1 MNLYDKTLISFWK
14 KNFFYSLIKPV
25 FFFCGILSQVFCSL
39 YFFVIRDF
47 FGGSGITDLNF
58 LFLSIPFVSIV
69 VLPSLCTNNFLSSR
83 EFRTFL
89 PSYKVIFVR
98 IMNVAV
104 QYYLIQLSL
113 VSVVECVSLFGSVD
127 YGQVWTSYIF
137 LFFYSFCASSICVF
151 VFQLFDSIVL
161 SFCFSA
167 VTIGIFSSIHLL
179 SLNASSSSL
188 LSLIVRTLSFSWRFN
203 NAAGGVLSSVDILF
217 FLITGFV
224 FFFFSCLL
232 SQYKKGFAFSVIH
245 KVNVVLMLLIFAFL
259 YANST
264 IYKSKK
270 DYSYN
275 QSRTISDF
283 GKRILSLRQN
293 KISITYYRSPRI
305 FSIFP
310 QAHNVSDFLLE
321 YGDYGVS
328 VQEVDADSE
337 ENSKI
342 LASYGVYPQN
352 IRISGNNKA
361 EFVGVHSA
369 IVIEYLDKYEVIPF
383 MISTDSLEYEMDGRL
398 LHLLTGKERTVNV
411 LVANDLSVEH
421 DYDYVVPWISAQGF
435 RCNLIDVNE
444 ADIVSQLT
452 GDDKLL
458 LVIGSSKLS
467 LDHCA
472 QLEEFLGNGG
482 KAIFCVSPFDA
493 DLVNNWSISKSQ
505 NQNLFTMF
513 AKYGIRWTGR
523 LIRDLS
529 CSNVR
534 MDSDTNADGSKSSSI
549 VSQYISY
556 WPWPSLFPQENAPSG
571 LCMYWPSQVDVSF
584 CDAAKPYLFSSS
596 LAQSIGQSFNAY
608 GSLFDT
614 FPFDFM
620 SSDTQSD
627 KGVYPLAFMV
637 DGKVNRN
644 FSDGMMDCN
653 FLLIPDQYFVNSFT
667 IGYSGGFEA
676 CQNFNFLVTQFL
688 KLGGEVELASLHDKA
703 YSNRSLKLYKISDP
717 MEFEKAKKKVFFIV
731 FAVVPSSYVVLYFV
745 LVLVRKQKINKML
758 VCHENKSNNH

>member
-25 FFFCGILSQVFCSL
+25 FFFCGILSQVFCAL

-188 LSLIVRTLSFSWRFN
+188 LSLIVRTLSFSWHFN

-232 SQYKKGFAFSVIH
+232 SQYKKGYAFSVIH

-275 QSRTISDF
+275 QS
-283 GKRILSLRQN
+283 LQQN
-293 KISITYYRSPRI
+293 
-305 FSIFP
+305 
-310 QAHNVSDFLLE
+310 
-321 YGDYGVS
+321 
-328 VQEVDADSE
+328 
-337 ENSKI
+337 
-342 LASYGVYPQN
+342 
-352 IRISGNNKA
+352 
-361 EFVGVHSA
+361 
-369 IVIEYLDKYEVIPF
+369 
-383 MISTDSLEYEMDGRL
+383 
-398 LHLLTGKERTVNV
+398 
-411 LVANDLSVEH
+411 
-421 DYDYVVPWISAQGF
+421 
-435 RCNLIDVNE
+435 
-444 ADIVSQLT
+444 
-452 GDDKLL
+452 
-458 LVIGSSKLS
+458 
-467 LDHCA
+467 
-472 QLEEFLGNGG
+472 
-482 KAIFCVSPFDA
+482 
-493 DLVNNWSISKSQ
+493 
-505 NQNLFTMF
+505 
-513 AKYGIRWTGR
+513 
-523 LIRDLS
+523 
-529 CSNVR
+529 
-534 MDSDTNADGSKSSSI
+534 
-549 VSQYISY
+549 
-556 WPWPSLFPQENAPSG
+556 
-571 LCMYWPSQVDVSF
+571 
-584 CDAAKPYLFSSS
+584 S
-596 LAQSIGQSFNAY
+596 LAQ
-608 GSLFDT
+608 L
-614 FPFDFM
+614 
-620 SSDTQSD
+620 
-627 KGVYPLAFMV
+627 PL
-637 DGKVNRN
+637 
-644 FSDGMMDCN
+644 
-653 FLLIPDQYFVNSFT
+653 L
-667 IGYSGGFEA
+667 
-676 CQNFNFLVTQFL
+676 
-688 KLGGEVELASLHDKA
+688 
-703 YSNRSLKLYKISDP
+703 
-717 MEFEKAKKKVFFIV
+717 
-731 FAVVPSSYVVLYFV
+731 
-745 LVLVRKQKINKML
+745 
-758 VCHENKSNNH
+758 